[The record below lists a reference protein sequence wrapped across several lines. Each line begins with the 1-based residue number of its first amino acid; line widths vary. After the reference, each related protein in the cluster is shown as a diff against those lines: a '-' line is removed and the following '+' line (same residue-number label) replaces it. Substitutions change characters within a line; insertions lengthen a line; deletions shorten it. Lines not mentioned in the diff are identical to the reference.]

1 MLTKDQAKLILQAHD
16 ILALLDDVEELEA
29 LEANN
34 PKLADAYCALH
45 RVAFGADP
53 TASRDAMQDDGGSRA
68 GSCDDCGAT
77 HGPGQNTLCAN

>member
-16 ILALLDDVEELEA
+16 ILAMLDDVEELEM

-34 PKLADAYCALH
+34 PALADAYCALH

-53 TASRDAMQDDGGSRA
+53 TEARHDAAEFAEAERQIQTGGF
-68 GSCDDCGAT
+68 
-77 HGPGQNTLCAN
+77 

>member
-1 MLTKDQAKLILQAHD
+1 MLTKEQAKAILQAHD
-16 ILALLDDVEELEA
+16 ILALLDDVEELEM

-53 TASRDAMQDDGGSRA
+53 TESRRDASEFSEAERQIQTGGF
-68 GSCDDCGAT
+68 
-77 HGPGQNTLCAN
+77 